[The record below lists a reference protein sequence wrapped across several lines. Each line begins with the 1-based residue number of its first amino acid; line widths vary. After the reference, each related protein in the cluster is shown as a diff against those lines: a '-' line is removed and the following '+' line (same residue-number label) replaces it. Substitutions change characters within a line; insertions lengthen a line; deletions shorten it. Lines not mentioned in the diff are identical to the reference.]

1 MMSGIKYRLNHNP
14 VRYDALTRTYQ
25 VGMMAFDTYKD
36 ARANKWQCD
45 KCGSPFSSFKH
56 LRAHKAEEHSY

>member
-1 MMSGIKYRLNHNP
+1 MSILKYRVNHNP
-14 VRYDALTRTYQ
+14 VRYNALTRTYQ
-25 VGMMAFDTYKD
+25 VGMKAFDSYRD

-45 KCGSPFSSFKH
+45 KCGSPFSSFKR